1 MIIMKKVLLGT
12 SALMAAA
19 ALFAGAASA
28 QTPKVTIGGFA
39 DFQAG
44 FTSDDLDA
52 NQRGHGFRND
62 TEVSVKVDGKSDAG
76 LGYGAVIDLEADVTG
91 DADNQGLNA
100 SRTYVYLDGLWGRF
114 ELGSNQGAGET
125 MRVDASSI
133 AAATGGIDGAWTY
146 FANNPAGVGF
156 ITTPSLPLA
165 HGSLTALGEE
175 GTDNANKITYY
186 SPRYSGFQLGLSYQ
200 PDFSDR
206 GQTLTRADNN
216 AGQSGENLDLGLNYE
231 GVFSDVSVGAAVT
244 GQFGNAETSATED
257 LGAWNAG
264 AKVGYAG
271 FSLAGSY
278 GSWDDSLSVVR
289 SGTDGEYWT
298 VGGAY
303 DYNQFAASVTYLD
316 SQIDQGRTSN
326 DFNNIVVGLDYKLAP
341 GLTPYVEASFY
352 DFDAPGAVND
362 NDGSAVLVGTQ
373 LAF

>member
-1 MIIMKKVLLGT
+1 MKKVLLGT
-12 SALMAAA
+12 TGLIAAT
-19 ALFAGAASA
+19 ALFAGVASA

-44 FTSDDLDA
+44 FTGDDLDA
-52 NQRGHGFRND
+52 NQRSHGFRND
-62 TEVSVKVDGKSDAG
+62 TEVSVRADAKSDAG

-125 MRVDASSI
+125 MRVDASSL
-133 AAATGGIDGAWTY
+133 AAGTGGIDGAWTY
-146 FANNPAGVGF
+146 FANNPAGVSF

-206 GQTLTRADNN
+206 GQTMTRSDVNP
-216 AGQSGENLDLGLNYE
+216 GQSGENLDLGVNYE
-231 GVFSDVSVGAAVT
+231 GTFSEVSVAAAVT
-244 GQFGNAETSATED
+244 GQFGNAETTATED
-257 LGAWNAG
+257 LGAYNAG
-264 AKVGYAG
+264 LQLGYAG

-278 GSWDDSLSVVR
+278 GAWDDSLTTTGANV
-289 SGTDGEYWT
+289 DADYWT
-298 VGGAY
+298 VGAGY
-303 DYNQFAASVTYLD
+303 DYAQFAASVTYLD
-316 SQIDQGRTSN
+316 SNIDNGAVSN
-326 DFNNIVVGLDYKLAP
+326 DFQNLVIGADYKLAP
-341 GLTPYVEASFY
+341 GLTPYAEVSLYE
-352 DFDAPGAVND
+352 FDAPATAAD
-362 NDGSAVLVGTQ
+362 NDGTVFLVGTQ

>member
-1 MIIMKKVLLGT
+1 MKKVLLGT

-44 FTSDDLDA
+44 FASDDRDA

-62 TEVSVKVDGKSDAG
+62 TEVSVRVDGKSDAG
-76 LGYGAVIDLEADVTG
+76 LGYGAVIDLEADVTA
-91 DADNQGLNA
+91 DSDNQGLNA

-146 FANNPAGVGF
+146 FANTTSAPF

-165 HGSLTALGEE
+165 HGSLLALGEE

-200 PDFSDR
+200 PDFADR
-206 GQTLTRADNN
+206 GQAVSRNENN
-216 AGQSGENLDLGLNYE
+216 FGQSGENLDAGLNYE
-231 GVFSDVSVGAAVT
+231 GVFSDVSVGAALT
-244 GQFGNAETSATED
+244 GQFGSGETSNTED

-264 AKVGYAG
+264 AKLGYAG
-271 FSLAGSY
+271 FGLAGSY
-278 GSWDDSLSVVR
+278 GSWDDSLAFQGSN
-289 SGTDGEYWT
+289 TDGEYWT
-298 VGGAY
+298 AGAAY
-303 DYNQFAASVTYLD
+303 DYNQFAASVTYID
-316 SQIDQGRTSN
+316 SNYEIGTAEN
-326 DFNNIVVGLDYKLAP
+326 EFNNIVVGLDYKLAP

-352 DFDAPGAVND
+352 DFDSVGTIND
-362 NDGSAVLVGTQ
+362 NDGSVVLVGTQ